1 MKMIR
6 SIVRSELVYDVMN
19 ALMEAQFYSMTKF
32 SVFGRG
38 KQRGMKVGSVSY
50 DEIPKEMIMM
60 VVDDKDVNSVIAVV
74 TKAARTGDSG
84 HPGDGKI
91 FVTPVDSEITISNGA
106 IKTSK

>member
-1 MKMIR
+1 MIR
-6 SIVRSELVYDVMN
+6 AIVRSELVYDVMN

-38 KQRGMKVGSVSY
+38 KQRGMKVGSVTY

-60 VVDDKDVNSVIAVV
+60 VVDDKDVSSVIHVV
-74 TKAARTGDSG
+74 SKAAKTGDSG

-91 FVTPVDSEITISNGA
+91 FVTPVDAEVTISTGL
-106 IKTSK
+106 KKESV